1 MLSLCRI
8 FALHGA
14 TDEFTK
20 SEITPMYTFDYLV
33 FIGRFQPFHLA
44 HLQTI
49 EIALQQSQHVILALG
64 SAQSER
70 NIKNPFL
77 AHEREQMILA
87 NFPEDEQ
94 KRIHFVHVVD
104 VYNDEKWVKQVKDL
118 VNKVVQPNAKVGLIG
133 HFKDESSYYLALFPE
148 WEMVELDSLKD
159 SISATPMREA
169 YYRGEIQTEFFPKG
183 TVYFL
188 EEFQKTSTYQSLQQ
202 KFNANDRSNIEAS
215 SGREIKH
222 LRKR

>member
-49 EIALQQSQHVILALG
+49 EIALQQSQNVILALG

-77 AHEREQMILA
+77 AHEREQMILS
-87 NFPEDEQ
+87 NFSEDDQ
-94 KRIHFVHVVD
+94 KRIYFVHVVD
-104 VYNDEKWVKQVKDL
+104 VYNDEKWVKQVKTL
-118 VNKVVQPNAKVGLIG
+118 VNQVVQPNAKVGLIG
-133 HFKDESSYYLALFPE
+133 HFKDESSYYLSLFPE
-148 WEMVELDSLKD
+148 WEMVELDSLVGA
-159 SISATPMREA
+159 ISATPLREA
-169 YYRGEIQTEFFPKG
+169 YYRGEVVESAFPLGTSEFLHKFKNNEIYQQL
-183 TVYFL
+183 VNKFEL
-188 EEFQKTSTYQSLQQ
+188 NDKTNL
-202 KFNANDRSNIEAS
+202 
-215 SGREIKH
+215 G
-222 LRKR
+222 

>member
-1 MLSLCRI
+1 
-8 FALHGA
+8 
-14 TDEFTK
+14 
-20 SEITPMYTFDYLV
+20 MYTFDYLV

-49 EIALQQSQHVILALG
+49 EIALQQSQNVILALG

-77 AHEREQMILA
+77 AHEREQMILS
-87 NFPEDEQ
+87 NFSEDDQ

-104 VYNDEKWVKQVKDL
+104 VYNDEKWVKQVKTL
-118 VNKVVQPNAKVGLIG
+118 VNQVVQPNAKVGLIG

-169 YYRGEIQTEFFPKG
+169 YYRGEIQTEFFPEG
-183 TVYFL
+183 TIEFLTEFKNTEVYV
-188 EEFQKTSTYQSLQQ
+188 ELQR
-202 KFNANDRSNIEAS
+202 KYFAGDKSNLDECF
-215 SGREIKH
+215 
-222 LRKR
+222 